1 MDWCRHDNQHLLNW
15 AVMDLDGHTDF
26 EQQVSWLA
34 RVLEARDF
42 PLPRLA
48 RDLELL
54 AEVVARR
61 YPEEPALAL
70 RLREGAT
77 LVRSRQTFLA

>member
-34 RVLEARDF
+34 RILESRDF
-42 PLPRLA
+42 PLDRLA

-54 AEVVARR
+54 SDVALRLH
-61 YPEEPALAL
+61 PEEPALTT
-70 RLREGAT
+70 RLREGAA
-77 LVRSRQTFLA
+77 LVRSRETFLD